1 MATVAG
7 DPPHDQAGA
16 TGPQPALTPEDD
28 RILAY
33 ASAIGREFDFDL
45 LVQATGVDEE
55 ALAERLEHLVH
66 QRVLR
71 ERVGGDRFA
80 FVSEELRVRMYQ
92 SLTASRLRV
101 LHRKVAE
108 ALEALHPRPASD
120 VVTELGRHYFLG
132 KVAEKSYAFNRQG
145 AEIARDGQDP
155 ETTALHLERVRIDL
169 AGFPGDRGEELADL
183 DLELGDLYFEMGDDQ
198 RADRLYLEGLDQCAP
213 DDVRRRAR
221 FLLARAEI
229 AREHLQ
235 VADARR
241 LAGEA
246 QRMFEQQ
253 GDLTGV
259 ASVRRILGRIHFE
272 QGEYQQALEEGLV
285 ALDYLQN
292 QADERTL
299 GRLCTDIG
307 NAFAALG
314 PRMQEDAAAWY
325 GQAIRH
331 LESVQDWL
339 ELARAYHN
347 LGAMVGETM
356 PQAGLEHLEKA
367 RQFAERSRDM
377 RWTAWTLFSGV
388 DMRLAIGQID
398 EAERDNQQA
407 VRLLERVEDP
417 IGLQQVAHN
426 RGHIAERRGDWEQ
439 AESGY
444 REALERA
451 EQLDIAPEIA
461 DSHFALARLYYKLRD
476 IPRARTE
483 LEAAEHGG
491 LLRLRPSR
499 APAFDELRHQLDAQS
514 GSASA
519 FVPAPPPEA
528 EIRSHH
534 DR

>member
-7 DPPHDQAGA
+7 DPPDDRRGA
-16 TGPQPALTPEDD
+16 TVPLPTLTPDDD

-45 LVQATGVDEE
+45 LVKATGADEE
-55 ALAERLEHLVH
+55 ALSERLEHLVH
-66 QRVLR
+66 EHVLR

-80 FVSEELRVRMYQ
+80 FVNEEFRVRMYQ

-108 ALEALHPRPASD
+108 ALEALHPRPAPE

-132 KVAEKSYAFNRQG
+132 KVAEKSYSFNRKG
-145 AEIARDGQDP
+145 AVIAREGQDP

-169 AGFPGDRGEELADL
+169 TGFPGDRGEELADL
-183 DLELGDLYFEMGDDQ
+183 DLELGDLYYAMGDDQ
-198 RADRLYLEGLDQCAP
+198 RADRLYLEGLDQSAP

-241 LAGEA
+241 LAAEA

-253 GDLTGV
+253 GDLAGV

-272 QGEYQQALEEGLV
+272 QGEYQQALEEGLR
-285 ALDYLQN
+285 ALDYLQS
-292 QADERTL
+292 QSDERTL

-314 PRMQEDAAAWY
+314 PRMEEDAAAWY

-331 LESVQDWL
+331 LESVGDWL
-339 ELARAYHN
+339 ELARAHHN
-347 LGAMVGETM
+347 LGVKVGETM
-356 PQAGLEHLEKA
+356 PQVGLEHLEKA
-367 RQFAERSRDM
+367 RQFSERSHDM
-377 RWTAWTLFSGV
+377 RWTAWSLFSGV
-388 DMRLAIGQID
+388 EMRLAIGQID

-407 VRLLERVEDP
+407 LRLLERVEDP
-417 IGLQQVAHN
+417 MGLQQVAHN
-426 RGHIAERRGDWEQ
+426 RGLIAERRGDWEQ
-439 AESGY
+439 AEGAY

-451 EQLDIAPEIA
+451 DQLDIAPEVA

-476 IPRARTE
+476 LPRARVE
-483 LEAAEHGG
+483 LEAAERSGFK
-491 LLRLRPSR
+491 RLRPAR
-499 APAFDELRHQLDAQS
+499 APALADLRRQLEAQS
-514 GSASA
+514 MTSPTPTGAPA
-519 FVPAPPPEA
+519 TDVPV
-528 EIRSHH
+528 RSPS

>member
-7 DPPHDQAGA
+7 DPPRDRAAAAGPLP
-16 TGPQPALTPEDD
+16 TLTPEDD

-45 LVQATGVDEE
+45 LVRATGVDEE
-55 ALAERLEHLVH
+55 ALSERLEHLVH
-66 QRVLR
+66 ERVLR

-80 FVSEELRVRMYQ
+80 FVSEEFRVRMYQ

-108 ALEALHPRPASD
+108 ALESMHPRPAAE

-145 AEIARDGQDP
+145 ATIARGGQDP

-169 AGFPGDRGEELADL
+169 TGFPGDRGEELADL
-183 DLELGDLYFEMGDDQ
+183 DQELGDLYYEMGDDQ
-198 RADRLYLEGLDQCAP
+198 RADRLYLDGLDQCAP

-253 GDLTGV
+253 GDLAGV
-259 ASVRRILGRIHFE
+259 AAVRRILGRIHFE

-285 ALDYLQN
+285 ALEHLQN

-314 PRMQEDAAAWY
+314 PRMAEDAAAWY

-331 LESVQDWL
+331 LEAVEDWL

-347 LGAMVGETM
+347 LGAMVGEAM

-367 RQFAERSRDM
+367 RQYAERSRDM

-388 DMRLAIGQID
+388 EMRLAIGQID

-407 VRLLERVEDP
+407 LRLLERVEDP
-417 IGLQQVAHN
+417 IGLQQVAYN

-439 AESGY
+439 AEGGY
-444 REALERA
+444 REALQRA
-451 EQLDIAPEIA
+451 EQLDIAPEVA

-476 IPRARTE
+476 LPRARTE
-483 LEAAEHGG
+483 LDTAEHGG
-491 LLRLRPSR
+491 LVRLRPSR
-499 APAFDELRHQLDAQS
+499 APALTDLRRQLEAQLAES
-514 GSASA
+514 LTSLTA
-519 FVPAPPPEA
+519 PATEPPLPSS
-528 EIRSHH
+528 R